1 MPRYKQGHMKLRIW
15 WCRCKQAHKNIRIRG
30 CENTN
35 KSNISSTSVTSRL
48 HVGYYNLLQTS
59 LHTLYVYISNGIYL
73 IILNNNYEFFNLRT
87 TKFHFLKYK
96 KHFFLDNIRNLKRI
110 FLGKNINFFQ
120 GKNLRQRPESIRK
133 TFFKKI
139 CESF

>member
-1 MPRYKQGHMKLRIW
+1 M
-15 WCRCKQAHKNIRIRG
+15 
-30 CENTN
+30 
-35 KSNISSTSVTSRL
+35 SVTSRL

>member
-1 MPRYKQGHMKLRIW
+1 MS
-15 WCRCKQAHKNIRIRG
+15 A
-30 CENTN
+30 
-35 KSNISSTSVTSRL
+35 TSRL

-120 GKNLRQRPESIRK
+120 GKNLRQGPESIRK
-133 TFFKKI
+133 TFFEKI